1 MHRVRNP
8 DSLQFACP
16 QQPRQADR
24 IAPVRLDALTRT
36 FRDQRGRN
44 DIAAVAELDEL
55 AVKPVTGRAGL
66 VAEMQARM
74 LSLQLAHEALDRRRR
89 RLDLAEIPDLSIPSA
104 FGDRNCVLGFRH
116 IDTDV
121 KNVIFC
127 HGPSFLCL
135 GLGSALPSNPRLL
148 TAAKTKGGP
157 PLRPRS

>member
-1 MHRVRNP
+1 MGNRIIIALGVLAATTL
-8 DSLQFACP
+8 SAFA
-16 QQPRQADR
+16 
-24 IAPVRLDALTRT
+24 
-36 FRDQRGRN
+36 
-44 DIAAVAELDEL
+44 AEPAKMVDTKMDKVFATE
-55 AVKPVTGRAGL
+55 KGMTL
-66 VAEMQARM
+66 VAEMQATM

-104 FGDRNCVLGFRH
+104 FGDRYCVLGFRH